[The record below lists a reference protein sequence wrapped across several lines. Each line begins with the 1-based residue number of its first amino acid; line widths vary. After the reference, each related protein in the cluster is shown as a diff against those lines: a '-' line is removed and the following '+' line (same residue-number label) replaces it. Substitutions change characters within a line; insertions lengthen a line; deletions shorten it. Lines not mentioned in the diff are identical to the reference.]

1 MSFKK
6 TPLYEAHIT
15 AAAKMVNFANYSL
28 PINYGSQIKEHE
40 AVRCDAGMF
49 DVSHMV
55 IIDITGEN
63 TKRFMSILIA
73 NDVNK
78 LKPYQALYSC
88 MLNENAGV
96 IDDLI
101 AYYLADDS
109 YRLVVNAATRD
120 KDINWIKKQA
130 TGFDININIRD
141 DLAMIAI
148 QGPNAIDKF
157 NNAMPGLSDR
167 LASLKPFYAIAIG
180 DLFIART
187 GYTGEDGVEVMLP
200 ATSAK
205 WTWDM
210 LVDAK
215 VKPCGLG
222 ARDTLR
228 LEAGMS
234 LYGNEMNDNISPI
247 DAGLSWSVDLKDSSR
262 NFIGRDKLSTKQ
274 YDLVG
279 IILLDK
285 GIIRSKSV
293 VNTNNGDGYI
303 TSGSFSPTLG
313 VSIALARV
321 PVNASGICKVQV
333 RNKELKAKIV
343 KPRFVR
349 NGKKIEN

>member
-1 MSFKK
+1 MPIKK
-6 TPLYEAHIT
+6 TPLYEAHI
-15 AAAKMVNFANYSL
+15 AAGAKMINFANYSL
-28 PINYGSQIKEHE
+28 PINYGSQIKEHQ

-55 IIDITGEN
+55 IIDITGLN
-63 TKRFMSILIA
+63 AKRFMSILIA

-101 AYYLADDS
+101 IYYLADDS
-109 YRLVVNAATRD
+109 YRLVVNATTRD
-120 KDINWIKKQA
+120 KDISWIKKQA
-130 TGFDININIRD
+130 TNFDIAVNIRD

-157 NNAMPGLSDR
+157 NNAMPGLSDK
-167 LASLKPFYAIAIG
+167 LAKLKPLYTIVIG
-180 DLFIART
+180 SLFIART
-187 GYTGEDGVEVMLP
+187 GYTGEDGIEIMLP
-200 ATSAK
+200 IKSAK

-210 LVDAK
+210 LVNAG

-222 ARDTLR
+222 ARDSLR

-234 LYGNEMNDNISPI
+234 LYGNEMDDSISPI
-247 DAGLSWSVDLKDSSR
+247 DAGLSWSIDLKDSNR
-262 NFIGRDKLSTKQ
+262 GFIGRDKLSAKK
-274 YDLVG
+274 YDFVG

-285 GIIRSKSV
+285 GIIRSKAII
-293 VNTNNGDGYI
+293 NTNNGDGYI
-303 TSGSFSPTLG
+303 TSGGFSPTIG
-313 VSIALARV
+313 ASIALARV
-321 PVNASGICKVQV
+321 PINASGKCKVKV
-333 RNKELKAKIV
+333 RNKLLNAKIV

-349 NGKKIEN
+349 NGKQL